1 MITESVMISLM
12 IAASRLSGLPA
23 IPAEQM
29 SVVKSISQDEI
40 IAMQCPEIPEEC
52 STMVA
57 FYDMEKNT
65 IFLKNTLDLDT
76 TIGQSFLL
84 HEMVHVLQH
93 KAFGKDIF
101 DDCDNTVR
109 SERLA
114 YAVQNKF
121 LINNGLFDRFGDSL
135 AFMTCATN
143 QDAKQGSVKI
153 EPILV
158 K

>member
-1 MITESVMISLM
+1 MVTESVMISLM

-29 SVVKSISQDEI
+29 SAVKTISQAEI
-40 IAMQCPEIPEEC
+40 IAMQCPDDPEEC
-52 STMVA
+52 SNIVA
-57 FYDMEKNT
+57 FYEMKNNT
-65 IFLKNTLDLDT
+65 IFLKNTLDLET

-93 KAFGKDIF
+93 KAFGSDIF

-135 AFMTCATN
+135 AFMTCSNT
-143 QDAKQGSVKI
+143 QDAKQGNIKI

>member
-1 MITESVMISLM
+1 MVTESVMVSLM

-23 IPAEQM
+23 IPTEQM
-29 SVVKSISQDEI
+29 AAVKSISQEEVVS
-40 IAMQCPEIPEEC
+40 MQCPEDPEEC
-52 STMVA
+52 SGMVA
-57 FYDMEKNT
+57 FYDMAKNT
-65 IFLKNTLDLDT
+65 IFIKNTLDLDT

-93 KAFGKDIF
+93 KAFGSGIF

-109 SERLA
+109 SEKLA

-135 AFMTCATN
+135 AYMTCSNT
-143 QDAKQGSVKI
+143 QDAKQGNIKI